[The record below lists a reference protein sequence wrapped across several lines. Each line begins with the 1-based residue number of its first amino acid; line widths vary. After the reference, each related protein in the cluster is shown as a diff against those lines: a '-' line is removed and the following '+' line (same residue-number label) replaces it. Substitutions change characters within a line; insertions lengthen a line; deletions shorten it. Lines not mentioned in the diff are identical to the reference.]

1 MNAPSR
7 GPRLPIQ
14 VFYAAADAI
23 VHAPVEKGFVVFL
36 TDILIYKC
44 MYVL

>member
-7 GPRLPIQ
+7 GPRLPMQ
-14 VFYAAADAI
+14 VFYAAAI